1 MPEIK
6 EGTVTVVLPELFVVP
21 PEAGRLSRA
30 EVLRL
35 PKARRGA
42 SMVCSIVADC
52 MRKNP
57 GRLCPVNVKA
67 EDLEALGRDA
77 DAAAGA
83 STDVKTAALRV
94 SQVEAIVNARAHEGL
109 RRVLAFVR
117 SQEKFDPRLAGLVPE
132 LIAYFSHRPS
142 QTPEADAPQS
152 ASASA

>member
-6 EGTVTVVLPELFVVP
+6 EGTVTVSLPEVFIVP

-35 PKARRGA
+35 PKSRRGA
-42 SMVCSIVADC
+42 SMVCAVVADC

-57 GRLCPVNVKA
+57 SRLCPVNVKA

-77 DAAAGA
+77 EAAAGA
-83 STDVKTAALRV
+83 RTDVRTAALRV

-132 LIAYFSHRPS
+132 LIEYFSRRPS
-142 QTPEADAPQS
+142 QPPETEAVPSLS
-152 ASASA
+152 ASV